1 MHQIKLS
8 NGMELDLTDAQAKFA
23 FCWVG
28 KEGNLTKDPDT
39 VPLSIREAIEV
50 RGDCLGFHHDD

>member
-1 MHQIKLS
+1 
-8 NGMELDLTDAQAKFA
+8 MELDLTDAQAKFA